1 MAHRSMAP
9 SLRRTSQ
16 SAAASRAP
24 SVPSASSCR
33 TVLRSRVTF
42 FIGRCRSTRTLS
54 LKDRRDGLRI
64 QPRYRLVLMPRSRRQ
79 KTFRA
84 RHRRPTSTPICSG
97 WNRHPLT
104 GPNQR
109 SGRGNKACV
118 LGAATHL
125 RRRGAPSRKRFRP
138 RLMFFHRR
146 HSKSHF
152 PKPCSH
158 SAAGTDL
165 SQGFASVF
173 VTAQDGLTLHVR
185 RYGSGHACAHSIVC
199 LPGLART
206 AADFHPLATAL
217 AADPAN
223 PRLVLALD
231 YRGHGQSQ
239 YDRNPKNYAIR
250 VALADLSAVLA
261 AFEITSAIFVGTSF
275 GGVLAMMLAVLP
287 PAAIAGVIL
296 NDIGPVMEPRGL
308 MRIKSYVGKLPIAR
322 NFEEGA
328 EILRWLFEAQFTK
341 LAPKDWIAFAKRTWR
356 ADHGRLVP
364 SHDPKLARALR
375 GLSLE
380 RLPTLWDQFD
390 ALARIPLMVIRGANS
405 DMLARPTL
413 NEMLARRDQLEVV
426 VVPDQGHA
434 PLLAEPNVIR
444 RLVTFVASCDA
455 PARD

>member
-1 MAHRSMAP
+1 MIAE
-9 SLRRTSQ
+9 RTYSE
-16 SAAASRAP
+16 P
-24 SVPSASSCR
+24 
-33 TVLRSRVTF
+33 
-42 FIGRCRSTRTLS
+42 
-54 LKDRRDGLRI
+54 
-64 QPRYRLVLMPRSRRQ
+64 
-79 KTFRA
+79 
-84 RHRRPTSTPICSG
+84 
-97 WNRHPLT
+97 
-104 GPNQR
+104 
-109 SGRGNKACV
+109 
-118 LGAATHL
+118 
-125 RRRGAPSRKRFRP
+125 
-138 RLMFFHRR
+138 
-146 HSKSHF
+146 
-152 PKPCSH
+152 
-158 SAAGTDL
+158 
-165 SQGFASVF
+165 FASVF
-173 VTAQDGLTLHVR
+173 VTAPDGLTLHVR
-185 RYGSGHACAHSIVC
+185 RYGPRVASALPVVC

-206 AADFHPLATAL
+206 AADFHPLAEAL

-287 PAAIAGVIL
+287 PAAVAGVIL

-322 NFEEGA
+322 NLEEGA

-341 LAPKDWIAFAKRTWR
+341 LAPQDWVAFAQRTWR
-356 ADHGRLVP
+356 EGHGTLVP

-375 GLSLE
+375 GYSLE

-413 NEMLARRDQLEVV
+413 NQMLARREQLEVV

-434 PLLAEPNVIR
+434 PLLAEPEVIR
-444 RLVTFVASCDA
+444 RVAAFVASCDA

>member
-1 MAHRSMAP
+1 MSTA
-9 SLRRTSQ
+9 
-16 SAAASRAP
+16 SAFA
-24 SVPSASSCR
+24 
-33 TVLRSRVTF
+33 
-42 FIGRCRSTRTLS
+42 
-54 LKDRRDGLRI
+54 D
-64 QPRYRLVLMPRSRRQ
+64 
-79 KTFRA
+79 
-84 RHRRPTSTPICSG
+84 
-97 WNRHPLT
+97 
-104 GPNQR
+104 
-109 SGRGNKACV
+109 
-118 LGAATHL
+118 ATHSD
-125 RRRGAPSRKRFRP
+125 R
-138 RLMFFHRR
+138 
-146 HSKSHF
+146 
-152 PKPCSH
+152 
-158 SAAGTDL
+158 
-165 SQGFASVF
+165 GFARVF
-173 VTAQDGLTLHVR
+173 VTAPDGLRLHIR
-185 RYGSGHACAHSIVC
+185 SYGSSVASALPVVC
-199 LPGLART
+199 LPALART

-217 AADPAN
+217 AADPVN

-250 VALADLSAVLA
+250 VALADLSAVLG

-287 PAAIAGVIL
+287 PTAVAGVIL

-308 MRIKSYVGKLPIAR
+308 IRIKSYVGKLPIAR

-341 LAPKDWIAFAKRTWR
+341 LAPQDWVAFAQRTWR
-356 ADHGRLVP
+356 EGHGTLVP
-364 SHDPKLARALR
+364 SHDPKLARAMR
-375 GLSLE
+375 GFSLE

-444 RLVTFVASCDA
+444 RVAAFVASCDA

>member
-1 MAHRSMAP
+1 MSGPLPIAQRIHS
-9 SLRRTSQ
+9 
-16 SAAASRAP
+16 
-24 SVPSASSCR
+24 
-33 TVLRSRVTF
+33 
-42 FIGRCRSTRTLS
+42 
-54 LKDRRDGLRI
+54 DRR
-64 QPRYRLVLMPRSRRQ
+64 
-79 KTFRA
+79 
-84 RHRRPTSTPICSG
+84 
-97 WNRHPLT
+97 
-104 GPNQR
+104 
-109 SGRGNKACV
+109 
-118 LGAATHL
+118 
-125 RRRGAPSRKRFRP
+125 
-138 RLMFFHRR
+138 
-146 HSKSHF
+146 
-152 PKPCSH
+152 
-158 SAAGTDL
+158 
-165 SQGFASVF
+165 FASVF
-173 VTAQDGLTLHVR
+173 VTAPDGLRLHVR
-185 RYGSGHACAHSIVC
+185 SYGSRVTSALPVVC

-217 AADPAN
+217 AADPVN

-239 YDRNPKNYAIR
+239 YDRNPRNYAIR

-287 PAAIAGVIL
+287 PAAVAGVIL

-308 MRIKSYVGKLPIAR
+308 IRIKSYVGKLPIAR

-341 LAPKDWIAFAKRTWR
+341 LAPQDWIAFAQRTWR
-356 ADHGRLVP
+356 EGHGTLVP

-375 GLSLE
+375 SYSLE

-413 NEMLARRDQLEVV
+413 NEMLARRSQLEVV

-434 PLLAEPNVIR
+434 PLLGEPKVIR
-444 RLVTFVASCDA
+444 RVAAFVASCDA

>member
-1 MAHRSMAP
+1 
-9 SLRRTSQ
+9 
-16 SAAASRAP
+16 
-24 SVPSASSCR
+24 
-33 TVLRSRVTF
+33 
-42 FIGRCRSTRTLS
+42 
-54 LKDRRDGLRI
+54 
-64 QPRYRLVLMPRSRRQ
+64 
-79 KTFRA
+79 
-84 RHRRPTSTPICSG
+84 
-97 WNRHPLT
+97 
-104 GPNQR
+104 
-109 SGRGNKACV
+109 
-118 LGAATHL
+118 
-125 RRRGAPSRKRFRP
+125 
-138 RLMFFHRR
+138 MFFHRR
-146 HSKSHF
+146 HRERQLQEA
-152 PKPCSH
+152 CSR
-158 SAAGTDL
+158 AAADTCL
-165 SQGFASVF
+165 CQGFASAF

-185 RYGSGHACAHSIVC
+185 RYGSRHTSAHSVVC

-206 AADFHPLATAL
+206 AADFHLLATAL
-217 AADPAN
+217 AAN

-287 PAAIAGVIL
+287 PAAVAGVIL
-296 NDIGPVMEPRGL
+296 NDIGPVMEPQGL

-341 LAPKDWIAFAKRTWR
+341 LAPQDWVAFAQRTWR
-356 ADHGRLVP
+356 EDHGTLVP

-375 GLSLE
+375 GFSLE

-405 DMLARPTL
+405 DMLARSTL
-413 NEMLARRDQLEVV
+413 NEMLARRGQLEVV

-434 PLLAEPNVIR
+434 PLLAEAKVMR
-444 RLVTFVASCDA
+444 RVAAFVASCDVSV
-455 PARD
+455 RD

>member
-1 MAHRSMAP
+1 
-9 SLRRTSQ
+9 
-16 SAAASRAP
+16 
-24 SVPSASSCR
+24 
-33 TVLRSRVTF
+33 
-42 FIGRCRSTRTLS
+42 
-54 LKDRRDGLRI
+54 
-64 QPRYRLVLMPRSRRQ
+64 
-79 KTFRA
+79 
-84 RHRRPTSTPICSG
+84 
-97 WNRHPLT
+97 
-104 GPNQR
+104 
-109 SGRGNKACV
+109 
-118 LGAATHL
+118 
-125 RRRGAPSRKRFRP
+125 
-138 RLMFFHRR
+138 MFFHRR
-146 HSKSHF
+146 QTERHF
-152 PKPCSH
+152 QEACSRP
-158 SAAGTDL
+158 AAETHL
-165 SQGFASVF
+165 CQGFASAF

-185 RYGSGHACAHSIVC
+185 RYGSGHASAHSVVC

-217 AADPAN
+217 ADDPAN

-239 YDRNPKNYAIR
+239 YDRNPKNYAMR

-275 GGVLAMMLAVLP
+275 GGVLAVMLAVLP

-328 EILRWLFEAQFTK
+328 EILRWLFKAQFTQ
-341 LAPKDWIAFAKRTWR
+341 LAPQDWVAFAQRTWR
-356 ADHGRLVP
+356 EGHGTLVP
-364 SHDPKLARALR
+364 SHDPKLERALR
-375 GLSLE
+375 GYSLE

-390 ALARIPLMVIRGANS
+390 ALAHIPLMVIRGANS

-413 NEMLARRDQLEVV
+413 NEMMARRDQLEVV

-444 RLVTFVASCDA
+444 RIAAFVASCDVSV
-455 PARD
+455 RD